1 MRDSARGSRHER
13 VIVAPEDRLPAV
25 KAVIAGARERLI
37 LSLFRCDDFRVLD
50 ALSAAV
56 DRGVAVEVIITRR
69 AKGGRKSLKALV
81 AFLESMGASV
91 RAYRDRVIKYHAKY
105 LVADDGPALV
115 ASLNFTRKCFS
126 ATTDFMV
133 ITHDQGV
140 VGGLQRLFDADRKGP
155 DTPAP
160 PGLSE
165 RLILGPER
173 ARAQLA
179 ELLESATRS
188 IRIVDHKVTDPV
200 MLGLLE
206 AKRASGVV
214 VEIVARS
221 GPGGLRPHGKMII
234 VDEKV
239 ASIGSIALSA
249 LCLDFRREVG
259 LIVRNPRVVQTL
271 NQRFQLLKTSAA
283 RTSPSPSQAAERR
296 S

>member
-1 MRDSARGSRHER
+1 MRDAARGGRHER

-105 LVADDGPALV
+105 LVADNGPALV
-115 ASLNFTRKCFS
+115 TSLNFTRKCFS
-126 ATTDFMV
+126 VTTDFMV

-179 ELLESATRS
+179 ALLESATRS

-214 VEIVARS
+214 VEIVDRS

-259 LIVRNPRVVQTL
+259 LIVRNPRAVQTL

-283 RTSPSPSQAAERR
+283 PASPSQGAERR

>member
-1 MRDSARGSRHER
+1 M
-13 VIVAPEDRLPAV
+13 APEERLPAV
-25 KAVIAGARERLI
+25 QSVIAGARERLI

-105 LVADDGPALV
+105 LVADNGPALV

-140 VGGLQRLFDADRKGP
+140 VGGLQRLFDADRRGP

-179 ELLESATRS
+179 ALLESATRS

-214 VEIVARS
+214 VEIVDRS
-221 GPGGLRPHGKMII
+221 GPGGLKPHGKMII

-271 NQRFQLLKTSAA
+271 NQRFQLLKTAAA
-283 RTSPSPSQAAERR
+283 RTSASASQGAERR